1 MVAARIVGHILVAED
16 EARLASVLVQ
26 HLAALGHRVM
36 SVADGRAAL
45 MALRAEAFDVA
56 LVDINMPPPDGLEV
70 LRALSDDPDPPAV
83 VITTGQG
90 KIDTAVQAMRLGAFA
105 YLAKPYRMAELD
117 VVIGRALENRVLA
130 HENAT
135 LRAQVA
141 RSEGAPEFLTQYA
154 PLHAVFSVAI
164 AAAARET
171 PMLIVGAAGTGKCSL
186 ARALH
191 ARSPRAARPFTQL
204 DAATLAGDDAERA
217 LFGAE
222 RTPVNAEVQAALST
236 RGTLYLHDVLAL
248 PARVQVRL
256 ARALRDGKF
265 RPANAI
271 ADRVVR
277 ARVIAGAVDVLD
289 APGSGAHPDLVVALS
304 AARVVLPPLRDRT
317 VDIPLLARSFIGAAG
332 HATSIRLDPDALAA
346 MLQYPWPG
354 NVAELRA
361 VVERARLLAR
371 DGVIRV
377 TDLALNGSDDTL
389 ELAEVER
396 RHIAS
401 VLESK
406 GWHQG
411 HAAESLGIS
420 PKTLYRKIREF
431 GLRRPSVG
439 VRA

>member
-1 MVAARIVGHILVAED
+1 MNARIPGHILVAED
-16 EARLASVLVQ
+16 EAQLASVLVQ

-45 MALRAEAFDVA
+45 KALRAEAFDVA
-56 LVDINMPPPDGLEV
+56 LIDINMPPPDGLEV
-70 LRALSDDPDPPAV
+70 LRALADDPDPPSV
-83 VITTGQG
+83 VIMTGQG
-90 KIDTAVQAMRLGAFA
+90 KIDTAIQAMRLGAFA

-117 VVIGRALENRVLA
+117 VVIARALENRVLA
-130 HENAT
+130 HENAA

-171 PMLIVGAAGTGKCSL
+171 PILIVGAPGTGKCSL

-191 ARSPRAARPFTQL
+191 ARSPRAARPFAQL
-204 DAATLAGDDAERA
+204 DAATLAGDGAERA
-217 LFGAE
+217 MFGVE
-222 RTPVNAEVQAALST
+222 RTPAAPEVQAALST
-236 RGTLYLHDVLAL
+236 RGTLYLHDVRALAPRL
-248 PARVQVRL
+248 QVRL

-271 ADRVVR
+271 DDRVVR
-277 ARVIAGAVDVLD
+277 ARVIAGAIESLD
-289 APGSGAHPDLVVALS
+289 APGSRVHPELVTALS

-317 VDIPLLARSFIGAAG
+317 VDIPLLAASFVGAAG
-332 HATSIRLDPDALAA
+332 QATTVRFEPDALAA
-346 MLQYPWPG
+346 LQQYPWPG

-377 TDLALNGSDDTL
+377 ADLSLGGLDDSL
-389 ELAEVER
+389 DLAEVER

-401 VLESK
+401 VREAK

-411 HAAESLGIS
+411 QAAEALGIS

-431 GLRRPSVG
+431 GLQRPSAS